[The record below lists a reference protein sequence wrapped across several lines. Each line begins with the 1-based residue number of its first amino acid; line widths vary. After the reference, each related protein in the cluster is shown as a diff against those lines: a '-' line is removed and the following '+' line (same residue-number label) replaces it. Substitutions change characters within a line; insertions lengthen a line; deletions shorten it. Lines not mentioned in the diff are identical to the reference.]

1 VSLLGVRSGERRDAW
16 IAFVTLF
23 GLIGSHAILETARD
37 ALFLAKV
44 SASRLPWVYLATAAL
59 SLLAMKLQAGV
70 GGGLEKRLA
79 LALWTFVASAVTAAF
94 YGFGVASAPLGVY
107 ALYVWSGVLATLV
120 LVHFWVLV
128 GSVFSV
134 TQAKRL
140 YGFIG
145 VGGAIGAIAGSG
157 AAGLLARIIPAQS
170 LLLVSACALGLT
182 AVVPA
187 FFRTAA
193 EAGSGPERAGGFS
206 DHLRYLAHTRYA
218 RFVVLYLLVS
228 TTCLTLGDFLF
239 KSVVAETTRKA
250 ELATF
255 LGGVYF
261 GLNVASLA
269 CQLLLVPRMLRRFTV
284 GASLA
289 LLPMLVVAGGLGV
302 AITGALGAVLALKA
316 ADGALRHSL
325 HRTATEVLF
334 LSFGGQARRAIKA
347 LAEVAG
353 QRGGQVL
360 GSLAILGAGALH
372 APTRVLALLLVV
384 LGALWLALAI
394 GLRAPYLE
402 AFRARL
408 KAAQL
413 SRSEEFP
420 ELDVASLE
428 TLVATLDSRRDGEV
442 IAALDVLEREQ
453 KTHLIPGLILYHPSE
468 AVIERALAVFT
479 AAGRGNVVRTIDRV
493 LEHPSPRVRAAAI
506 AARSVLAA
514 DATLLWQRLEVDES
528 EQVRATITVNL
539 IISGAIAGS
548 AAGVRL
554 ETLLRSGDSATKI
567 ALAEAIGRRAAKGF
581 ADVLVTL
588 ASDEASDVRL
598 AAIAAMSRALDA
610 ALVPTLIDGL
620 AREATR
626 THAELAL
633 AHYGPEGLAALSR
646 VLERQDSSAL
656 RWRIPHAMSCFDPTL
671 AAAALL
677 ARLPE
682 ESDGRVRYQIICALE
697 RLVRRNPKLPLDR
710 QLLRAAIDRTVS
722 RAFRY
727 LDCVLVLRRGGEADP
742 ARKTPGHELLG
753 QVLSDKH
760 DAAVARLFR
769 LLGLAHPAEDFA
781 QVHRGL
787 SAGKD
792 ARATSMELIENVLRE
807 PLRSAT
813 RALVDDAPAVERLR
827 HSGSFHDPLELDYAG
842 LLSYLIESDSE
853 SVQDVTVFHLGELRR
868 GDFRERIARLP
879 NPDGTRSDVTLALAL
894 LSPPEERS
902 AVP

>member
-1 VSLLGVRSGERRDAW
+1 V
-16 IAFVTLF
+16 AFFTLF

-44 SASRLPWVYLATAAL
+44 PASRLPWVYLTTAAL
-59 SLLAMKLQAGV
+59 SLVAVKLQASV

-79 LALWTFVASAVTAAF
+79 LALWTFVASVVTVAF
-94 YGFGVASAPLGVY
+94 YALGVASASFGVY

-145 VGGAIGAIAGSG
+145 VGGALGAIAGSG
-157 AAGLLARIIPAQS
+157 AAGLLASIVPPQS
-170 LLLVSACALGLT
+170 LLLVSGCGLGVT
-182 AVVPA
+182 SVVPA
-187 FFRTAA
+187 LFRTAG
-193 EAGSGPERAGGFS
+193 ESSPDVDRAGGFS
-206 DHLRYLAHTRYA
+206 DRLRYVAQTRYA
-218 RFVVLYLLVS
+218 RFVVSYLLVS
-228 TTCLTLGDFLF
+228 TICLTLADFLF
-239 KSVVAETTRKA
+239 KSVVAETVRKA

-261 GLNVASLA
+261 ALNVASLA

-289 LLPMLVVAGGLGV
+289 LLPVLVVSSGLGV
-302 AITGALGAVLALKA
+302 VMTGALGAVLAVKA
-316 ADGALRHSL
+316 TDGALRHSL
-325 HRTATEVLF
+325 HRTASEVLF
-334 LSFGGQARRAIKA
+334 LSFGDQARHGIKA
-347 LAEVAG
+347 LAEVVG

-372 APTRVLALLLVV
+372 APTRVVAVLLVV
-384 LGALWLALAI
+384 LAAVWTAVAI

-402 AFRARL
+402 TFRARL

-413 SRSEEFP
+413 SRLEEFP

-428 TLVATLDSRRDGEV
+428 TLIATLDSRRDGEV

-453 KTHLIPGLILYHPSE
+453 KTHLVPGLILYHPSE
-468 AVIERALAVFT
+468 AVIERALALFT

-493 LEHPSPRVRAAAI
+493 LEHPSARVRAAAI

-514 DATLLWQRLEVDES
+514 DAGPLWQRLEVEAS
-528 EQVRATITVNL
+528 EQVRATIVVNL
-539 IISGAIAGS
+539 VISGAIAGS
-548 AAGVRL
+548 AASVRI
-554 ETLLRSGDSATKI
+554 ETLLRTGDSATKI

-581 ADVLVTL
+581 ADVLVAL
-588 ASDEASDVRL
+588 ASDDATDVRL
-598 AAIAAMSRALDA
+598 AAIEAMGRVLDS
-610 ALVPTLIDGL
+610 ALVPALIDGL

-626 THAELAL
+626 AHAERAL
-633 AHYGPEGLAALSR
+633 AHYGPDGLTALSK
-646 VLERQDSSAL
+646 VLERPESPAL
-656 RWRIPHAMSCFDPTL
+656 RWRVPHAMSCFEPKP

-677 ARLPE
+677 TRLPD
-682 ESDGRVRYQIICALE
+682 ESDGRVRYQLICALE
-697 RLVRRNPKLPLDR
+697 RLVRHNPTLPLDR
-710 QLLRAAIDRTVS
+710 RLLRAAIDQTIG
-722 RAFRY
+722 RAFQY
-727 LDCVLVLRRGGEADP
+727 LDCWLVLGRGREADP
-742 ARKTPGHELLG
+742 TRKTPGHDLLC
-753 QVLSDKH
+753 QVLLDKH
-760 DAAVARLFR
+760 GNAVARLFR
-769 LLGLAHPAEDFA
+769 LLGLAYPSEDFA

-792 ARATSMELIENVLRE
+792 ARATSMELIGNVLRE

-813 RALVDDAPAVERLR
+813 LALVDDAPPAERIH
-827 HSGSFHDPLELDYAG
+827 HSGKYHDPLDLDYTG

-853 SVQDVTVFHLGELRR
+853 TVQDVTVFHLGELRVD
-868 GDFRERIARLP
+868 GFRERIAQLP
-879 NPDGTRSDVTLALAL
+879 NPQGRRSDVTLALAL
-894 LSPPEERS
+894 LSPPAQES
-902 AVP
+902 AIS